1 MASRLVDS
9 GERECEEWS
18 QGEEERTKGLQ
29 GHPEKGSDTE
39 CRESQK

>member
-18 QGEEERTKGLQ
+18 RGEEERTKGLQ
-29 GHPEKGSDTE
+29 GHQRRVERQRA
-39 CRESQK
+39 RERQK